1 MPPKTYKCDPPRSM
15 TLSQLLEEIKLTN
28 EDLVVG
34 NKVLRTHLV
43 YHLFRMNAQ
52 CNCKTISYQKNHF
65 EIFKINQF
73 DCDFRREISNKP
85 GVWCNYFTLTF
96 DEVLNQYSS
105 ADRFMGILNNN
116 QIYFE

>member
-1 MPPKTYKCDPPRSM
+1 MPPRTYKCELPRPM
-15 TLSQLLEEIKLTN
+15 TLPQLLEAIKLTN
-28 EDLVVG
+28 GDLIVG

-43 YHLFRMNAQ
+43 YHLFRMNVQ

-65 EIFKINQF
+65 EIFKLNEF
-73 DCDFRREISNKP
+73 DCDFRAGS
-85 GVWCNYFTLTF
+85 FSLTF
-96 DEVLNQYSS
+96 DILLNQYSS